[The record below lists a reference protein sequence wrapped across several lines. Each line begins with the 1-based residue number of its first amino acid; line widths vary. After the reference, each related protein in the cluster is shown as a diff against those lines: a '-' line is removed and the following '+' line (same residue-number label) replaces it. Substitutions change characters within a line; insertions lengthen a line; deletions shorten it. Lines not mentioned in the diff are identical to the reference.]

1 MAERVKVGLIGA
13 GGIANG
19 VHMPSLSEIPECEVV
34 AICDLV
40 EEKAKK
46 LAEKYG
52 VKKTYTS
59 YNEMFKN
66 EQLDAVYVLVQPDL
80 TYRVAYDTIKAGYH
94 VMIEKPMGIDSYQA
108 HSLARAAAESGK
120 IVAVA
125 MNRRHVPVLQEAWKK
140 VREVSE
146 ITEIDG
152 RFMKFSDI
160 SKGWHYASAYNCDIV
175 HAIDLVRYLAQ
186 SEPKSAGTV
195 IGRFDS
201 PVDNA
206 WLSAIEFE
214 NGILATLRANYQS
227 SCRVH
232 DFEIHGPKA
241 SAYINLGFGGQECE
255 ATILYGAGVSMYSSA
270 SAGVA
275 RETRE
280 KIDGIAMVEG
290 GEGHYYR
297 YYGYKSE
304 DQDFIHSIQ
313 NGTKPLCTAE
323 DAAKT
328 MDMVEMLLKSKVN

>member
-1 MAERVKVGLIGA
+1 MEKRVRVGIIGA

-34 AICDLV
+34 AICDLF

-46 LAEKYG
+46 LADKYG

-59 YNEMFKN
+59 YNEMFQK
-66 EQLDAVYVLVQPDL
+66 EELDAVYVLVQPDC
-80 TYRVAYDTIKAGYH
+80 TYRVAYDAIKAGYH

-120 IVAVA
+120 NVGVA
-125 MNRRHVPVLQEAWKK
+125 MNRRHVPVVQEAIKRVK
-140 VREVSE
+140 AVTE

-160 SKGWHYASAYNCDIV
+160 ASGWHYASAYNCDIV
-175 HAIDLVRYLAQ
+175 HAIDLVRYMAQ

-255 ATILYGAGVSMYSSA
+255 ADILYGAGVSMYSSA

-280 KIDGIAMVEG
+280 HIDGISLAG
-290 GEGHYYR
+290 GDKYYQ

-304 DQDFIHSIQ
+304 DQDFIRSIL

-328 MDMVEMLLKSKVN
+328 MDMVEFLLKNKVN

>member
-1 MAERVKVGLIGA
+1 MSERVKVGIIGA

-19 VHMPSLSEIPECEVV
+19 VHMPSLNEIEACEVV
-34 AICDLV
+34 AICDLIG
-40 EEKAKK
+40 EKAKK
-46 LAEKYG
+46 LADKYG

-59 YNEMFKN
+59 YNEMFEK
-66 EQLDAVYVLVQPDL
+66 EALDAVYVLVQPDC
-80 TYRVAYDTIKAGYH
+80 TYRVAHDAITAGYH

-108 HSLARAAAESGK
+108 HSLARAAEASGK

-125 MNRRHVPVLQEAWKK
+125 MNRRHIPVVQEAIKR
-140 VREVSE
+140 VRAVTE

-160 SKGWHYASAYNCDIV
+160 DKGWHYASAYNCDII

-186 SEPKSAGTV
+186 SEPKNAGTV
-195 IGRFDS
+195 IGRFNA

-206 WLSAIEFE
+206 WLSAIAFE
-214 NGILATLRANYQS
+214 NGILATLRANYRS

-255 ATILYGAGVSMYSSA
+255 ADILYGAGVSMYSSA

-275 RETRE
+275 TETRE
-280 KIDGIAMVEG
+280 HIDGISLAG
-290 GEGHYYR
+290 GEKYYQ
-297 YYGYKSE
+297 YYGYKTE
-304 DQDFIHSIQ
+304 DQDFIRCIQ
-313 NGTKPLCTAE
+313 TGTQPLCTAA
-323 DAAKT
+323 DAAKS
-328 MDMVEMLLKSKVN
+328 MDMAELLLKKRVN